1 MRKIIFVCM
10 TFLIVCGCGVNKQA
24 QQIAALEKCSY
35 KLLSAEQITVG
46 GTDISNLV
54 NMEKLN
60 LASLPGLA
68 LGLLTQDVPLKA
80 KLNLEIKNPTSTVA
94 AINNFEYQ
102 VLINSQELA
111 TGLVDQL
118 VDVQPGGTTVVPVNI
133 NLNAYRFIANK
144 QVMQD
149 IAKLLQAD
157 SIATEAKGLL
167 TVKIKPSIKVAGA
180 LVKYPGFFT
189 INKEITRKM
198 LFK

>member
-1 MRKIIFVCM
+1 MRKIVFVCM

-102 VLINSQELA
+102 VLINSQEFA

>member
-1 MRKIIFVCM
+1 MKKILFVCM
-10 TFLIVCGCGVNKQA
+10 TLMVVCGCGVNKQA
-24 QQIAALEKCSY
+24 QQIAALEKCTY

-54 NMEKLN
+54 NSEKLN
-60 LASLPGLA
+60 LSSLPGLA

-80 KLNLEIKNPTSTVA
+80 RLNLEIKNPTSTAA

-133 NLNAYRFIANK
+133 NLNAYRFISNK

-149 IAKLLQAD
+149 IAALLQPE
-157 SIATEAKGLL
+157 SGTTEGKGLL

-198 LFK
+198 LFN